1 MEERGNVLKNNV
13 RYSFLGS
20 KIFYF
25 KSFNRRE
32 SQTLNMRC
40 AADTFVVNVDE
51 IVLCVVIHILFQDFF
66 IIIIFYYYFS
76 V

>member
-1 MEERGNVLKNNV
+1 
-13 RYSFLGS
+13 
-20 KIFYF
+20 
-25 KSFNRRE
+25 
-32 SQTLNMRC
+32 MRC